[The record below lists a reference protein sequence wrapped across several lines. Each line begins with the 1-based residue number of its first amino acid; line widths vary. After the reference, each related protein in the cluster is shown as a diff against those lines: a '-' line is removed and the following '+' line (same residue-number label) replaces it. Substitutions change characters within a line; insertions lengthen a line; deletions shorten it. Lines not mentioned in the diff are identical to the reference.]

1 LLIIFLILIIKM
13 KAAVIDKYNS
23 ISWKYKKDPVPK
35 ENEVLV
41 QIAHASICGTDQHI
55 FKGEFHPRTHLPLIP
70 GHEFAGTVVKTGK
83 NVHRLKKGTRVAVDP
98 IIWCGICPA
107 CRLGHFPACSSL
119 KLVGIDLDGGF
130 AEYISVNE
138 SMCYQLKDE
147 ISLKH
152 AALIELLAIGFHACK
167 RAGLEAGDSALIY
180 GAGKLGQCIL
190 QAAKTITKKQVFVVD
205 ILENRL
211 QIAKNNYP
219 DIITIN
225 GLKENPVDVVKDNT
239 SGNGVDIAFEAV
251 GHAMKIKNRMHPVRE
266 CIHAIRGAGKICVLG
281 LADDPAPLVMKE
293 LILKEGRIIASRV
306 TQGEFEQV
314 IQKMQ
319 YLKPDALITS
329 ELRMDKAQEA
339 FELLEKDPENQLKII
354 LTA

>member
-1 LLIIFLILIIKM
+1 M
-13 KAAVIDKYNS
+13 KAAVIEKYNS
-23 ISWKYKKDPVPK
+23 ISWKSRPDPLLK
-35 ENEVLV
+35 ANEVKIH
-41 QIAHASICGTDQHI
+41 IAHASICGTDQHI
-55 FKGEFHPRTHLPLIP
+55 FKGEFHPRTRLPLIP

-83 NVHRLKKGTRVAVDP
+83 DVLRLNEGDRVAVDP
-98 IIWCGICPA
+98 IIWCGSCPA
-107 CRLGHFPACSSL
+107 CRLGHFPACTSL

-138 SMCYQLKDE
+138 SMCFQLKDE

-152 AALIELLAIGFHACK
+152 AALIELLAIGFHACN

-180 GAGKLGQCIL
+180 GAGKVGQCIL
-190 QAAKTITKKQVFVVD
+190 QAARTITKKQIFLVD

-211 QIAKNNYP
+211 QIAQNNYP

-225 GLKENPVDVVKDNT
+225 SLKQNPVDVVKNAT
-239 SGNGVDIAFEAV
+239 NGKGVDVAFEAV
-251 GHAMKIKNRMHPVRE
+251 GHATKVEKRMHPVRE

-281 LADDPAPLVMKE
+281 LADEPAPLVMKE
-293 LILKEGRIIASRV
+293 LIWKEGKIIASRV
-306 TQGEFEQV
+306 TQGEFEQA

-329 ELRMDKAQEA
+329 ELRMSHAQEA
-339 FELLEKDPENQLKII
+339 FELLERDPENQLKII
-354 LTA
+354 LTV